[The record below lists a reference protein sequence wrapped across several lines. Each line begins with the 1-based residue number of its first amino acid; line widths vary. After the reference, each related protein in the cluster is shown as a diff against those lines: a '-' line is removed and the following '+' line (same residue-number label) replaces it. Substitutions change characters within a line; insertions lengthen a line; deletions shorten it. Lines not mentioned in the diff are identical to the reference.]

1 MKDSKTIFEVLSG
14 AYYKEYLQL
23 KRENSVIKQ
32 KIKILRTGAKIVARE
47 AGDFI
52 ERIIGINQLISQES
66 SPEELKEVSALL
78 RLSADK
84 YLELINKVL
93 NKKLL
98 EEIKIES
105 KEINSFEQLELVF
118 DTLLLGLLSKKER
131 VSLVKEQDS
140 LQKSLETLLK
150 NQTVVAHDTRNFLIG
165 IVSIDKMIRDEK
177 CSISA
182 EEAFT
187 MISSLE
193 YRAENIKKLIGMMSS
208 DQDDELIQYNKIKIK
223 DVIVKIRNYY
233 QQSGKKK
240 VKFDFLVKV
249 ENKEIITDER
259 RLNQI
264 LTNLINNAIRFSPE
278 NGKIVIEVNLKGNIL
293 EIVVRDFGP
302 GLFPDQEKDV
312 FKKILQP
319 TNGGHGFGLKIVGDN
334 VRLLNGLVS
343 YHYDG
348 GAVFQ
353 VMIPIK

>member
-1 MKDSKTIFEVLSG
+1 MKGSKTIFEVLSG
-14 AYYKEYLQL
+14 AYYKEYWQL
-23 KRENSVIKQ
+23 KRENAVIKQ
-32 KIKILRTGAKIVARE
+32 KIKILRTGAKVVARE

-66 SPEELKEVSALL
+66 SLEELRKVSSLL
-78 RLSADK
+78 RFSADK
-84 YLELINKVL
+84 YLELISKVL

-105 KEINSFEQLELVF
+105 GEMNSFEQLELVF

-131 VSLVKEQDS
+131 VSLEKEQES

-165 IVSIDKMIRDEK
+165 IVSIDKMICDEK
-177 CSISA
+177 CSIDVD
-182 EEAFT
+182 EIFT

-193 YRAENIKKLIGMMSS
+193 YRAENIKKLISMMSS

-223 DVIVKIRNYY
+223 DVIIKIRNYY
-233 QQSGKKK
+233 QQPEKKK

-249 ENKEIITDER
+249 ENKEIVIDER

-278 NGKIVIEVNLKGNIL
+278 NGRIIIEVNLKGSIL

-302 GLFPDQEKDV
+302 GLFPEQEKDV
-312 FKKILQP
+312 FKKILKP